1 MEQIASKTHWKKEY
15 SYDYIGAYSLP
26 TDGSDLILTI
36 KDTKTEKVVGG
47 DGKKQDCFVVYF
59 AEKDSKPMILNRT
72 NAKTI
77 QKVYGTPYIEDWVGK
92 KIQLYATSVNAFG
105 TTTDALRIRDFKPV
119 AKQVDVTKAK
129 ASLNAANSLDEVKAA
144 FTALSRDEKYNEE
157 VLALTNALKT
167 KFAPTEN
174 ESK

>member
-1 MEQIASKTHWKKEY
+1 MDTLTKTHWKKEY
-15 SYDYIGAYSLP
+15 NYDYIGAYSLP

-36 KDTKTEKVVGG
+36 KDTKTEKVIGG

-105 TTTDALRIRDFKPV
+105 TVTDALRIRDFKPV
-119 AKQVDVTKAK
+119 VKEIDISQAVAKLSA
-129 ASLNAANSLDEVKAA
+129 AANLEEVEAA
-144 FTALSRDEKYNEE
+144 FKSLPKAEMYDKRVIE
-157 VLALTNALKT
+157 LTKTLKT
-167 KFAPTEN
+167 KFSSPET